1 MVGGAVVCGMVGTVV
16 VDGTDVEEVGGG
28 VDEVV
33 VSGWVVTVVST
44 GGEVGGGALVPGFR
58 GAVVATVGW
67 VLPVSPGGM
76 VATVVVLPTTVEEVD
91 VVGPL
96 DVVVAA
102 TVVDVGR
109 TVVVGDWVA
118 TCCFGEVSAPV
129 ATSNSMAA
137 RAMAAR
143 T

>member
-1 MVGGAVVCGMVGTVV
+1 MVETVV
-16 VDGTDVEEVGGG
+16 VDGIEVDEVGGG
-28 VDEVV
+28 AAVVV
-33 VSGWVVTVVST
+33 VSGSVVTVVST
-44 GGEVGGGALVPGFR
+44 GGDVGGGALVPWFR

-67 VLPVSPGGM
+67 VLPVSPGGI
-76 VATVVVLPTTVEEVD
+76 VATVVVLPATVEDVE

-109 TVVVGDWVA
+109 TVVVGDCVA
-118 TCCFGEVSAPV
+118 TCSLGEVSAPV